1 MTRTQK
7 RRLADMTTFI
17 GERFY
22 LLRYAHSWMVWDRM
36 TKKPA
41 SGYFRD
47 YDRAAAR
54 AAKLN
59 APGRWEY

>member
-1 MTRTQK
+1 M
-7 RRLADMTTFI
+7 AIFI

-59 APGRWEY
+59 EPGRWEY